1 MTRRIGLLGGTFDP
15 IHIGHLQLAEQA
27 LSECRLFKIL
37 FIPAANPPHKPR
49 YEVVNFKHRVNMVR
63 IALTG
68 RQNFQLSEL
77 EAVLPAP
84 SYTIDTLTFLKNN
97 QKKDEEFY
105 FIIGEDAF
113 LEIDSWKSYE
123 KLLSLTH
130 FIVCGRGGYSPEYFH
145 LFAQNLGYTS
155 DGGEWCHAKREN
167 KIIFLPQAT
176 KNISSTAIRERIRK
190 NMSLKGIVPQDV
202 VNYIQKYRL
211 YR

>member
-1 MTRRIGLLGGTFDP
+1 LTRRIGLLGGTFDP

-27 LSECRLFKIL
+27 LSKCRLFKIL
-37 FIPAANPPHKPR
+37 FIPSANPPHKLR
-49 YEVVNFKHRVNMVR
+49 HHVVDFNHRVNMVR

-84 SYTIDTLTFLKNN
+84 SYTIDTLTFLINHQN
-97 QKKDEEFY
+97 TDEEFY

-130 FIVCGRGGYSPEYFH
+130 FIVCGRGGYSPEYFQ

-155 DGGEWCHAKREN
+155 NGEVWEHAQREN
-167 KIIFLPQAT
+167 RIIFLPQET
-176 KNISSTAIRERIRK
+176 ENISSTVIREKIRK

-202 VNYIQKYRL
+202 VSYIQKYRL